1 MTDSNKEVL
10 IIITK
15 MVIISVVASA
25 LLGITYVPTQKQL
38 KINYELAR
46 QEALKEI
53 MPEALNFEAVEG
65 GIINE
70 EGDREI
76 YYYRAFDASGNP
88 AGYAFFKEYTGA
100 QGKIEVAGGMD
111 AKFETLTGMTVMRHS
126 ETPGLG
132 AKIVTTDFK
141 NQFMNIAIADLS
153 LSSAGGNIDALTGAT
168 ISSQAVVDALN
179 AKIGEVKE
187 AEK

>member
-1 MTDSNKEVL
+1 MTDSNKEVIMIVAKL
-10 IIITK
+10 
-15 MVIISVVASA
+15 VIISLVASA
-25 LLGITYVPTQKQL
+25 LLGVTYVPTQKQL

-53 MPEALNFEAVEG
+53 MPDAANFEAVEG
-65 GIINE
+65 GIIND

-88 AGYAFFKEYTGA
+88 AGYAFFRQQAGA
-100 QGKIEVAGGMD
+100 QGMIEVAGGVN
-111 AKFETLTGMTVMRHS
+111 ANFEMLTGMTVMGHS

-132 AKIVTTDFK
+132 AKIVTPEFK
-141 NQFMNIAIADLS
+141 NQFVNIAIADLS
-153 LSSAGGNIDALTGAT
+153 LSSAGGKIDSITGAS

-179 AKIGEVKE
+179 AKIEEVKE
-187 AEK
+187 AEE